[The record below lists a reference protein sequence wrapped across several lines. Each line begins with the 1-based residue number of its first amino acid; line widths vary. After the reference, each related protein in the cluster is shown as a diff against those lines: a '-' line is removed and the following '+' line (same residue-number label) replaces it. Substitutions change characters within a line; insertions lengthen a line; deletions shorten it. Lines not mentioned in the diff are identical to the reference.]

1 MLLTQNTVTWS
12 RQFIRLINSTCQGF
26 GKRQFSVPPVF
37 GALTEVTFIVWS
49 DSKKLRAGIIQ
60 FGRHTL
66 KMSSLPTY
74 VLPRLA
80 QDRHSSVRTQ
90 PEYAR
95 GTAAKARSA
104 SSIRLDY
111 LAVCDLSLEV
121 WEHHSNVL
129 PWSKQ
134 TRSLSRFQGSYTDP
148 TAQWDSNQDFAVTF
162 KPATDGFLCIRLLE
176 MPMEHYCLSFPDEK
190 VKAQRSFLHA
200 LCLEEGAQICYL
212 SSPLP
217 FRHATATWADTSIIS
232 LYSSTTELGSLLSH
246 YTHDLHT

>member
-1 MLLTQNTVTWS
+1 
-12 RQFIRLINSTCQGF
+12 
-26 GKRQFSVPPVF
+26 
-37 GALTEVTFIVWS
+37 
-49 DSKKLRAGIIQ
+49 
-60 FGRHTL
+60 
-66 KMSSLPTY
+66 MSSLPTY

-129 PWSKQ
+129 SWSKQ

-176 MPMEHYCLSFPDEK
+176 MPMEHYCFSFPDEK

-212 SSPLP
+212 SLPLP
-217 FRHATATWADTSIIS
+217 FRHATATWAVFTLTDTSIS

-246 YTHDLHT
+246 YAHDLHT